1 MLAWSLTYLVH
12 STLLIGAVWL
22 ISRRLAD
29 RPLALDRLWKL
40 ALVGGVVTATVQTA
54 AGLSPAAVQ
63 LGASHEA
70 AAVAAYKPVEVRWHF
85 DFPTAPLK
93 EHRTRGTGDGGQ
105 GTGDDSAV
113 VGSLTSPAGS
123 SSAPESVSGSESA
136 SESVSGPESA
146 SGSVSRSGSESVSGS
161 AAGAAAADMGAEAWK
176 WVVLL
181 AVVIS
186 LLLAMRLGVTWFRL
200 RRILSDRQLVTDG
213 QAALILEQLEA
224 RAGLRRRVRLSATSR
239 LEVPIAIGIV
249 RPEICVPRRAL
260 EELDTGELETM
271 LAHELAHLVRRDPA
285 WRLLAG
291 LVCRVFFFQPLNRLA
306 AARIETASE
315 LLCDDWAVEHTDEP
329 LALARCLTEV
339 AGWIAAPALE
349 GSPVPAMARGGS
361 GLGRRVRRLLAAGD
375 RGSGG
380 MRRERWFIPLGA
392 GLVALLI
399 FAAPGATD
407 TAPRPA
413 RPVAA
418 VPPVPPVPAAAPVMP
433 VPAHHPV
440 KGDLLR
446 LLTQLRSGQ
455 RQDQDVGD
463 WIALAQAL
471 GSPGNTHSLAQI
483 FQNGLDL
490 DLDVDVDLNVNPD
503 GSIDIHVRPNGA
515 APPQDP
521 DPDAD
526 ADPNFFDFDF
536 DFDQD
541 ITNDSDDDD
550 DDDADDDDDDEDDDA
565 DDDDDDDGDDDDDH
579 DDDGDCQSTHIDVPD
594 VHIDREAIREMTR
607 QAQEMARQAR
617 QQAHE
622 AARQA
627 RDQARQAREQAHEAA
642 RQAHQQASQIRQ
654 QVQQQMEEARRQ
666 LEQAQREQHRA
677 LRDAWRQM
685 RQQKK
690 FHYRFAVPPPV
701 PPVPPV
707 PPTAPRAPRAPHP
720 PTPPAPPADPFDD
733 DSN

>member
-40 ALVGGVVTATVQTA
+40 ALVGGVVTASVQTA
-54 AGLSPAAVQ
+54 AGLSPAHLQ
-63 LGASHEA
+63 LGSSPHEEV
-70 AAVAAYKPVEVRWHF
+70 VAAKPVEVRWHF
-85 DFPTAPLK
+85 DLPRAAPEK
-93 EHRTRGTGDGGQ
+93 DHGTQ
-105 GTGDDSAV
+105 GTGDREQGAGDESVA
-113 VGSLTSPAGS
+113 VGSLTAPS
-123 SSAPESVSGSESA
+123 SESVSAPGSASAPGSGSGSGSGSVSGSES
-136 SESVSGPESA
+136 G
-146 SGSVSRSGSESVSGS
+146 SGSVS
-161 AAGAAAADMGAEAWK
+161 ADMGVDAWK

-181 AVVIS
+181 AGVIS

-200 RRILSDRQLVTDG
+200 RRILSDRRLVTG
-213 QAALILEQLEA
+213 GTAPLILAQLEA
-224 RAGLRRRVRLSATSR
+224 RAGMRRRVRLSATSR

-260 EELDTGELETM
+260 EELDPGELETL
-271 LAHELAHLVRRDPA
+271 LAHELAHLVRHDPA

-315 LLCDDWAVEHTDEP
+315 MLCDDWAVEHTDEP

-375 RGSGG
+375 RTIGG
-380 MRRERWFIPLGA
+380 ARRERWFIPLGA

-407 TAPRPA
+407 TAPRPT
-413 RPVAA
+413 RA
-418 VPPVPPVPAAAPVMP
+418 VPPAPPVPPVPAAAPVMP
-433 VPAHHPV
+433 VPVHHPV
-440 KGDLLR
+440 KGDLRR

-463 WIALAQAL
+463 WIALAQAM
-471 GSPGNTHSLAQI
+471 GSPGNAQSLAQI

-490 DLDVDVDLNVNPD
+490 DLDVDIDLDVNPD
-503 GSIDIHVRPNGA
+503 GSIDIHVRPKGA
-515 APPQDP
+515 LPPQDP
-521 DPDAD
+521 DPDQDAD

-541 ITNDSDDDD
+541 IGADNDDDDDDDADEDDDDGDEDD
-550 DDDADDDDDDEDDDA
+550 DDDADDDDDD
-565 DDDDDDDGDDDDDH
+565 
-579 DDDGDCQSTHIDVPD
+579 DDGDCSSLNIQIPDIPDIQIDPD
-594 VHIDREAIREMTR
+594 QIRELER
-607 QAQEMARQAR
+607 QAHEMARQAR
-617 QQAHE
+617 EQAH
-622 AARQA
+622 AMARQA

-666 LEQAQREQHRA
+666 LEQAQRDQHRA

-685 RQQKK
+685 RQNRKL
-690 FHYRFAVPPPV
+690 HYRFAVPP

-707 PPTAPRAPRAPHP
+707 PPTAPRAPKA
-720 PTPPAPPADPFDD
+720 PAPPPVPGDPFDD